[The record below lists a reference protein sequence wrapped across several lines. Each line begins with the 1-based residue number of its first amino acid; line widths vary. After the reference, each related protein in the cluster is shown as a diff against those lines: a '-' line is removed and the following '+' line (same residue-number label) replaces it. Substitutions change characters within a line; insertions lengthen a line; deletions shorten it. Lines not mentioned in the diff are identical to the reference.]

1 MADDTAIKIDG
12 VSKDFKL
19 PHEKTGKI
27 KHAFTGIFRRSSGY
41 EIQHALKGV
50 SLEVKKGEF
59 FGIVG
64 RNGSGKSTLL
74 KIISNIYQPTE
85 GSVEHKGKLVPF
97 IELGVGFNP
106 ELTGRENVY
115 LNGALMGFSDKEID
129 EMYDSIV
136 EFAELER
143 FMDQQL
149 KNYSSGMQVR
159 LAFSIA
165 VRADADILVLDEVL
179 AVGDSN
185 FQKKCSDYFEK
196 IKNKKK
202 TVILVTHNMDSV
214 ERFCD
219 KAMLI
224 DNGEIIDIDE
234 PSGITQRYSDLNFG
248 VEKTRLERQQ
258 KGGSAE
264 GSGDISVTSAIYA
277 GSKKSKGIDG
287 NKDKKLRIGLDV
299 KSKINIEKPMLGL
312 IIFNNAGAPIF
323 ATNTRVSKTDFN
335 VKKNKITRLEIDVD
349 NAFSNGEYTVSVSVK
364 SKDGSEIY
372 YIKRDQ
378 EKFVVGGRRHD
389 FALASPDYKIQV
401 KDD

>member
-196 IKNKKK
+196 IKNKGK
-202 TVILVTHNMDSV
+202 TVILVTHDMDSV
-214 ERFCD
+214 ERFCSR
-219 KAMLI
+219 AMLLDQGKVI
-224 DNGEIIDIDE
+224 DVGD
-234 PSGITQRYSDLNFG
+234 PAQITQQYSDLNFD
-248 VEKTRLERQQ
+248 VNKEKLEQ
-258 KGGSAE
+258 KTPGAGGRA
-264 GSGDISVTSAIYA
+264 GDVTITSALYS
-277 GSKKSKGIDG
+277 GSTATKGFNG
-287 NKDKKLRIGLDV
+287 NKDKKVRAELGI
-299 KSKINIEKPMLGL
+299 KSKVNIKEPMLGL
-312 IIFNNAGAPIF
+312 IVYNKAEVPIF
-323 ATNTRVSKTDFN
+323 ATNTSVSKVKFDI
-335 VKKNKITRLEIDVD
+335 KKNKNVKLVIDID
-349 NAFSNGEYTVSVSVK
+349 NVFSNGEYMVSVSLK
-364 SKDGSEIY
+364 SKDKSRIY
-372 YIKRDQ
+372 YINRGQ
-378 EKFVVGGRRHD
+378 EKFVVGGRKHD
-389 FALASPDYKIQV
+389 FAIASPNYKIQV
-401 KDD
+401 EDN